1 MNRRIFLIV
10 LDSFGVGEEPDAEE
24 FGDKGSNTLRS
35 ISKSRELH
43 VPNLRKIGLFNI
55 DGVNQW
61 AEQEKDPEGAYMRL
75 REASRG
81 KDSTIGHWEI
91 AGIISDQ
98 PLPVYPNG
106 FPDEIISEFEQRTGR
121 KVICNLPY
129 SGTEVLEDY
138 GRQHM
143 ESGDLI
149 VYTSGDSVFQI
160 AAHEEIV
167 PIEELYSY
175 CKTARELL
183 HGEHGVGRV
192 IARPFKGEYPDFT
205 RTSNRHDYSMDP
217 PKTTMLDLLQD
228 AGLATYS
235 IGKINDIFAGRGIG
249 RVQRTKSDHD
259 GMVKALEMQ
268 KVDFNGLCFINL
280 VDFDTEFGHRRDV
293 DGYARNASEF
303 DVQLGEFMKNMRP
316 EDILMITA
324 DHGCDP
330 AFKGSDHTR
339 EYIPLLIYGDQVEK
353 NRNLGTRQTFADIA
367 ATVLE
372 LFGVE
377 NTTAGTGFKNE
388 FMKEVR

>member
-1 MNRRIFLIV
+1 MNKRIFLIV

-35 ISKSRELH
+35 ISRSPEFN
-43 VPNLRKIGLFNI
+43 VPNMRKLGLFNI
-55 DGVNQW
+55 DGVNKW
-61 AEQEKDPEGAYMRL
+61 AEQEKTPEGTYMRL

-81 KDSTIGHWEI
+81 KDSTIGHWEM
-91 AGIISDQ
+91 AGIISKQ
-98 PLPVYPNG
+98 PLPVYPDG
-106 FPDEIISEFEQRTGR
+106 FPDEIISEFERRTGR

-129 SGTEVLEDY
+129 SGSEVLEDY

-143 ESGDLI
+143 KTGDLI

-160 AAHEEIV
+160 AAHEDVV
-167 PIEELYSY
+167 PVEELYSY
-175 CKTARELL
+175 CGTARALL
-183 HGEHGVGRV
+183 HGKHGVGRV
-192 IARPFKGEYPDFT
+192 IARPFKGEYPSFV

-217 PKTTMLDLLQD
+217 PQTTMLDLLQD
-228 AGLATYS
+228 EGMATYS

-249 RVQRTKSDHD
+249 QAQRTKSDHD

-303 DVQLGEFMKNMRP
+303 DVQLGEFMKNMKS

-339 EYIPLLIYGDQVEK
+339 EYIPLLIYGDQVKK
-353 NRNLGTRQTFADIA
+353 NNNLGTRNTFADIA
-367 ATVLE
+367 ATILE
-372 LFGVE
+372 LFDIE
-377 NTTAGTGFKNE
+377 NTAAGTGFKHE
-388 FMKEVR
+388 LMKEVR